1 MLVMAARARAVQD
14 NSHVANQLISA
25 RAMAVPDRSHVVN
38 KLISARLL
46 SESSRYFDKQICYT
60 AHKQLV
66 QKAVRIRHSFTVLLI
81 KKSAVLCSHVQKC
94 IIIIILPKNPVFWKE
109 REVFLLS
116 KSLILQCFYLEVKQ
130 VRSAEEN
137 LSLGTDRKSS
147 HIQET
152 QFLIITWQNLE
163 LGLQLSTGT

>member
-1 MLVMAARARAVQD
+1 M
-14 NSHVANQLISA
+14 
-25 RAMAVPDRSHVVN
+25 
-38 KLISARLL
+38 
-46 SESSRYFDKQICYT
+46 
-60 AHKQLV
+60 
-66 QKAVRIRHSFTVLLI
+66 LLI
-81 KKSAVLCSHVQKC
+81 KKECSTLLQKC
-94 IIIIILPKNPVFWKE
+94 IIIIILQKNPVFWKE